1 MWKKKIFFLGKEGKM
16 KETKAKDQ
24 GRQEA
29 SVENVHFISGIK
41 YSKAP
46 LDLGQLRAHFFLR
59 MERSTPVP
67 EGPCP
72 PICEGTSAKC
82 CTLQLERHP
91 GFPEG

>member
-1 MWKKKIFFLGKEGKM
+1 M

-29 SVENVHFISGIK
+29 NVGNVHFISGIK

-46 LDLGQLRAHFFLR
+46 LDFGQLRAHFFLR

-67 EGPCP
+67 KARVHPYVKGHLQ
-72 PICEGTSAKC
+72 SAAHC
-82 CTLQLERHP
+82 S
-91 GFPEG
+91 